1 MLLKKTVLNVL
12 KSLSATEKDEVRKA
26 LADEPVVEQEV
37 DTQTTQE
44 VTDTAENV
52 GEQTENSDKKG
63 ETAMEKDKTTTTT
76 EETTK
81 ATETEGKKGGE
92 TTEVKDAKT
101 TEQVATTETAENAGE
116 NEQPQVTDAP
126 TNGNGVRIEDL
137 VTKDEVQALMASFE
151 AKFAAVVKE
160 NQDLKAKN
168 EELVSKYE
176 TPNFGGQAR
185 QGVAPQ
191 DQSVKGANETF
202 DEYIKRFM

>member
-81 ATETEGKKGGE
+81 ATETEGKKGDE
-92 TTEVKDAKT
+92 TTEVKDTKT
-101 TEQVATTETAENAGE
+101 TEQVANTETAET
-116 NEQPQVTDAP
+116 QVTDAP
-126 TNGNGVRIEDL
+126 TTGNGVRIEDL
-137 VTKDEVQALMASFE
+137 ATKDEVQALMASFE

-168 EELVSKYE
+168 EELVAKYE